1 MPLEKGGHANQYSLY
16 YFQWGKNP
24 SQGYNAQQLLCVPEA
39 IIVAKLVKPKLPA
52 RKLPPRSFGAD
63 GFLALSG
70 EKRLTNDGPGE
81 MS

>member
-16 YFQWGKNP
+16 YFQWGENP
-24 SQGYNAQQLLCVPEA
+24 RDTTPSSCSCVPEA
-39 IIVAKLVKPKLPA
+39 LIVAKLVKPKLPA